1 VTREATPLRMA
12 WVLALTYGAFY
23 FCRANISAAVPGIKA
38 ELDLDYT
45 EVGVV
50 LSTSKLVY
58 GIGQFVNGQMA
69 EHVAPKRMLA
79 IGMLGSAA
87 LNLAFGFGTGLSFL
101 VFVWACN
108 GFAQA
113 LGWTPTMRVAANWL
127 APAERGR
134 AIGIIGTGYQIAA
147 ALTYVIA
154 GTAVDALG
162 WRGALWVP
170 AALLVACSV
179 VTLLELREHP
189 PAREHD
195 ASVRAPRISA
205 AHGAK
210 LLQELGRNVAITLR
224 NPALW
229 LLAIALGCLNANR
242 YGFIDWGITHVTS
255 VQQGSISE
263 AAIEY
268 AVLPTGGVAGALFS
282 GWASD
287 RFLHGRR
294 APMIVALL
302 VALALL
308 TLLYHRAVMAGLWPT
323 VFVLL
328 AVGFALFGAQVLL
341 VGTAPVDLARPGTQ
355 AAAVG
360 FVNFMGYMG
369 AYAGDL
375 VTGRIA
381 DVHGWAMA
389 VDFWAACA
397 AMAAISV
404 ALLWNRRG

>member
-1 VTREATPLRMA
+1 MSRDASPMRMA

-23 FCRANISAAVPGIKA
+23 FCRANVSAAVPGIKTA
-38 ELDLDYT
+38 FDYDNT
-45 EVGVV
+45 DIGFV
-50 LSTSKLVY
+50 LGTSKLVY

-69 EHVAPKRMLA
+69 EQVSPKRMLA

-87 LNLAFGFGTGLSFL
+87 LNVVFGFGTGLSFL

-113 LGWTPTMRVAANWL
+113 LGWTPTMRIAANWL
-127 APAERGR
+127 APHERGR
-134 AIGIIGTGYQIAA
+134 AIGIIGTGYLVAGAI
-147 ALTYVIA
+147 TYVVSGI
-154 GTAVDALG
+154 AVDTFG
-162 WRGALWVP
+162 WQGALWLP
-170 AALLVACSV
+170 AVMLAACTV
-179 VTLLELREHP
+179 VMFVELREHP
-189 PAREHD
+189 PAH
-195 ASVRAPRISA
+195 ASAAPRERRARIS
-205 AHGAK
+205 
-210 LLQELGRNVAITLR
+210 GRDMARNIATTLR

-242 YGFIDWGITHVTS
+242 YGFIDWGITHVTT
-255 VQQGSISE
+255 VQEGSISE

-268 AVLPTGGVAGALFS
+268 AVLPAGGVAGALFS

-287 RFLHGRR
+287 RFFHGRR
-294 APMIVALL
+294 APVIVALL
-302 VALALL
+302 VGLALL
-308 TLLYHRAVMAGLWPT
+308 TLVYHRAVLAGLWPT
-323 VFVLL
+323 IVVLL
-328 AVGFALFGAQVLL
+328 AVGFTLFGAQVLL

-360 FVNFMGYMG
+360 FVNFTGYMG

-381 DVHGWAMA
+381 DVHGWSAA
-389 VDFWAACA
+389 VDFWAVCA
-397 AMAAISV
+397 GAAAISA

>member
-1 VTREATPLRMA
+1 MRMA

-23 FCRANISAAVPGIKA
+23 FCRANVSAAVPGIKA
-38 ELDLDYT
+38 ELGLDYT
-45 EVGVV
+45 EVGIV

-58 GIGQFVNGQMA
+58 GIGQFVNGQLA

-79 IGMLGSAA
+79 VGMLGSAA
-87 LNLAFGFGTGLSFL
+87 LNVAFGFGTGLSFL

-134 AIGIIGTGYQIAA
+134 AIGIIGTGYQVAA
-147 ALTYVIA
+147 ALTYVVA

-162 WRGALWVP
+162 WRGAVWVP
-170 AALLVACSV
+170 AALLVACAV
-179 VTLLELREHP
+179 VTLLELREAP
-189 PAREHD
+189 PAHTD
-195 ASVRAPRISA
+195 APLVRAPRISA
-205 AHGAK
+205 ADVA
-210 LLQELGRNVAITLR
+210 RNVALTLR

-229 LLAIALGCLNANR
+229 MLAIALGCLNANR

-287 RFLHGRR
+287 RFLQGRR
-294 APMIVALL
+294 APVIVALL

-308 TLLYHRAVMAGLWPT
+308 TLLYHRAVMAGLLPT
-323 VFVLL
+323 VLVLL

-375 VTGRIA
+375 LTGRIA
-381 DVHGWAMA
+381 DLHGWAAA

-397 AMAAISV
+397 ALAAVSV

>member
-1 VTREATPLRMA
+1 MTWL
-12 WVLALTYGAFY
+12 LALTYGAFY
-23 FCRANISAAVPGIKA
+23 FCRANLSVAVPGIKA
-38 ELDLDYT
+38 ELDLDNT
-45 EVGVV
+45 EMGLV
-50 LSTSKLVY
+50 LATSKLVY
-58 GIGQFVNGQMA
+58 GLGQFVNGQMA
-69 EHVAPKRMLA
+69 EQVSPKRMLA

-87 LNLAFGFGTGLSFL
+87 LNIVFGFGTGLSFL

-134 AIGIIGTGYQIAA
+134 SIGIIGAGYQIAA

-154 GTAVDALG
+154 GTAVEALG

-170 AALLVACSV
+170 AALLGACAV
-179 VTLLELREHP
+179 VMLIELREHP
-189 PAREHD
+189 PHEGSR
-195 ASVRAPRISA
+195 SVRPAHGRISSTEIL
-205 AHGAK
+205 HNLGA
-210 LLQELGRNVAITLR
+210 TLR

-242 YGFIDWGITHVTS
+242 YGFIDWGITHVS
-255 VQQGSISE
+255 EVQGGGGIGE

-268 AVLPTGGVAGALFS
+268 AVLPAGGVAGALFS

-287 RFLHGRR
+287 RFFHGRR
-294 APMIVALL
+294 APVIVALL
-302 VALALL
+302 VGLALL
-308 TLLYHRAVMAGLWPT
+308 TLVYHRAVVAGTLPT
-323 VFVLL
+323 VACLL
-328 AVGFALFGAQVLL
+328 AVGFAMFGAQVLL

-360 FVNFMGYMG
+360 FVNFAGYMG
-369 AYAGDL
+369 ASAGDL
-375 VTGRIA
+375 VTGRIVDA
-381 DVHGWAMA
+381 QGWSAA

-397 AMAAISV
+397 GVAAISA

>member
-1 VTREATPLRMA
+1 MRMA

-23 FCRANISAAVPGIKA
+23 FCRANVSAAVPGIKA
-38 ELDLDYT
+38 ELGLDNT
-45 EVGVV
+45 EVGIV

-58 GIGQFVNGQMA
+58 GLGQFVNGQMA

-87 LNLAFGFGTGLSFL
+87 LNVVFGFGTGLSFL

-147 ALTYVIA
+147 ALTYVVA

-170 AALLVACSV
+170 AALLVAGAV
-179 VTLLELREHP
+179 VTLLELREAP
-189 PAREHD
+189 SIGAVGR
-195 ASVRAPRISA
+195 STPRISSGDIA
-205 AHGAK
+205 
-210 LLQELGRNVAITLR
+210 RNIAITLR

-229 LLAIALGCLNANR
+229 MLAVALGCLNANR

-287 RFLHGRR
+287 RFLQGRR

-308 TLLYHRAVMAGLWPT
+308 TLLYHRAVMAGLLPT
-323 VFVLL
+323 VLVLL
-328 AVGFALFGAQVLL
+328 TVGFALFGAQVLL
-341 VGTAPVDLARPGTQ
+341 VGTAPVDLAQPGTQ

-375 VTGRIA
+375 LTGRIA
-381 DVHGWAMA
+381 DVHGWSAA
-389 VDFWAACA
+389 VDFWAVCA
-397 AMAAISV
+397 ALAALSV